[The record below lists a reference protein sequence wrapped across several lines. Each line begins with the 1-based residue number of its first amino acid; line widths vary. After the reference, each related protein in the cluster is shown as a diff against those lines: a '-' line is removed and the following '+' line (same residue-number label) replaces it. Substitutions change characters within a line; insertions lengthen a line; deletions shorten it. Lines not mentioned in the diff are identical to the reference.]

1 VLKILK
7 TKLTILKREKIEKSI
22 LISSKT
28 KSIILIIKRMRQKL

>member
-1 VLKILK
+1 MLKILK